1 MACNKNEWH
10 PVHWINY
17 CISKIAKIPSTEQDG
32 GINVMS
38 MGRNGSSLAWI
49 LKPTGKGHN
58 KQLYAKWLNWSHTFH
73 SWIST
78 EEIEDKLN
86 NVYYML

>member
-38 MGRNGSSLAWI
+38 MGRNGSSLAWMVLLLLLLLLL
-49 LKPTGKGHN
+49 LKVKYLNIQT
-58 KQLYAKWLNWSHTFH
+58 KW
-73 SWIST
+73 
-78 EEIEDKLN
+78 
-86 NVYYML
+86 V

>member
-17 CISKIAKIPSTEQDG
+17 CISTIAKIPSTEQDG

-38 MGRNGSSLAWI
+38 MGRNGSSLAWMTTNTDTNCTYI
-49 LKPTGKGHN
+49 SQRITG
-58 KQLYAKWLNWSHTFH
+58 QLS
-73 SWIST
+73 
-78 EEIEDKLN
+78 
-86 NVYYML
+86 